1 MKIKKLKLENFAK
14 FTNFE
19 IEFDGKITNL
29 IGINGSGKTTI
40 GLTAIWACLKGISEN
55 SGKEQLIG
63 ERYRFIGDNKKT
75 ADIELTLFDE
85 EKNVEIKIKNH
96 ISKDA
101 NKITF
106 DAPITY
112 EIDNTWLNNLFSV
125 AFLSAKNFTQQSP
138 KEQALLLGIDTSKFD
153 VQLKN
158 LKQDYTYINRKI
170 RNAGEIKS
178 IEKVEK
184 ISINELLQEKDN
196 IDKFNKIQQQTLEKQ
211 NHVTDCLNKVQ
222 NQIRYLRDEYNF
234 TAKPDL
240 QKIFNDL
247 LDIKQKICMDLKP
260 LPEKDTTYILNKINN
275 VEKINQQAM
284 LYDMYLQKKAEYDAN
299 YKELENNK
307 INQQEV
313 IQEKIEFIK
322 SFNFGFEKL
331 SVNDDGEL
339 LLDEKPIQDPYFSK
353 GELEIIVAKL
363 YIHKNPNLKVRFID
377 DFELLDE
384 KNQENL
390 IKTLLDNGFQII
402 TAQIRDAGK
411 SKDNT
416 IFLRECKKINET
428 KGD

>member
-40 GLTAIWACLKGISEN
+40 GLTAIWACLKGIAEKGAN
-55 SGKEQLIG
+55 GQLIG
-63 ERYRFIGDNKKT
+63 ERYQFIGDNKKT

-85 EKNVEIKIKNH
+85 EKNAEIKIKNH

-106 DAPITY
+106 DAPSFY
-112 EIDNTWLNNLFSV
+112 KIDNAWLNNLFSV
-125 AFLSAKNFTQQSP
+125 AFLSAKNFTQRSS

-153 VQLKN
+153 AQLEN

-170 RNAGEIKS
+170 RNAGEIKP

-184 ISINELLQEKDN
+184 NSINELLLEKDN
-196 IDKFNKIQQQTLEKQ
+196 IDEFNERRQQMIEEQ
-211 NHVTDCLNKVQ
+211 NHVTNCLNKAQ
-222 NQIRYLRDEYNF
+222 DQIRYLCEEYNF

-247 LDIKQKICMDLKP
+247 LDIKQKIRVDLEP
-260 LPEKDTTYILNKINN
+260 LPRKDNTNILNKINN
-275 VEKINQQAM
+275 VEKTNQQAM
-284 LYDMYLQKKAEYDAN
+284 LYDMYLQKKIEYDAN
-299 YKELENNK
+299 HKELENNK
-307 INQQEV
+307 KNQQEV
-313 IQEKIEFIK
+313 IQEKIEYIK
-322 SFNFGFEKL
+322 SFDFGFEKL
-331 SVNDDGEL
+331 SINDEGGL
-339 LLDEKPIQDPYFSK
+339 LLNERPIQEPYFSK

-377 DFELLDE
+377 DFEVLDE

-402 TAQIRDAGK
+402 TAQIRDTIK

-416 IFLRECKKINET
+416 VFLRECKKISEI